1 MLPLAF
7 QWAPP
12 LFLGATVVG
21 GSPQFSALAARHAS
35 AEDVGSVLMVPIA
48 FALTIVSIAITNWML
63 QHVPVQW
70 LFMPMAIRRAIVLIA
85 FRRMLRQADSRTQVP
100 R

>member
-1 MLPLAF
+1 
-7 QWAPP
+7 
-12 LFLGATVVG
+12 
-21 GSPQFSALAARHAS
+21 
-35 AEDVGSVLMVPIA
+35 
-48 FALTIVSIAITNWML
+48 VSIATTNWML

>member
-1 MLPLAF
+1 
-7 QWAPP
+7 
-12 LFLGATVVG
+12 
-21 GSPQFSALAARHAS
+21 
-35 AEDVGSVLMVPIA
+35 MVPIA